1 MRLKW
6 LSVVL
11 LLALLVSPAFAQLS
25 ENFTLNFP
33 QGNGTTTVITFQS
46 VHDQNLQ
53 NLVGGTV
60 VAIVAVLFMIVLYR
74 RYKG

>member
-1 MRLKW
+1 MRW
-6 LSVVL
+6 LP
-11 LLALLVSPAFAQLS
+11 LLAILMIAFMVAPAFAQLS

-60 VAIVAVLFMIVLYR
+60 VAIVAVLFLIVIYR

>member
-6 LSVVL
+6 LSVVF

-46 VHDQNLQ
+46 VQDQNLQ
-53 NLVGGTV
+53 NLIGGSI
-60 VAIVAVLFMIVLYR
+60 VAIVAVLFLIVLYR